1 MDLQTTKADAAV
13 GCIPPDDSGKRPAIA
28 SDAVA
33 SDNRMRRRVV
43 LASILGNG
51 LEWFDFVS
59 YGYFASIIAKV
70 FFPAGS
76 DVALMLTY
84 ATFAVGFVVRPVG
97 GIVLGAYADR
107 YGRRRALSLLIVMMA
122 FGTLTL
128 GLTPAYA
135 SIGIVA
141 PIIVVLGRVVQ
152 GISIGGEFASA
163 TALLVEFAPAN
174 RRMMFGSFQMSAQAL
189 GRVLATGIGLPVLL
203 LFPPATVQDGAWRIP
218 FLIGSLI
225 GPFGFYV
232 RYKLAE
238 SPEFQKLSEHKTD
251 LARAPVREVLQRH
264 WLPVICAIG
273 LTIVGTSLTYIW
285 NTYLPT
291 YVVEQLHLP
300 LWQGLL
306 GVAVTS
312 AIGIGTCVL
321 GGWLADVYGPYKMFF
336 LFTVISALISYPMF
350 AYVLAAPGFGRLFL
364 AQFVVLTVFGLLQ
377 GSGPGL
383 LAGLFPVAV
392 RSTGMAIS
400 YNVGVTVFGGF
411 APLTVTWL
419 IAMTGSK
426 LMPAFYIIAAAVLSI
441 AVVGSTLSGVQR
453 RAAIAAHP

>member
-1 MDLQTTKADAAV
+1 VDAKTMTTDLHV
-13 GCIPPDDSGKRPAIA
+13 GSVPPDGAAAANDTAMA
-28 SDAVA
+28 E
-33 SDNRMRRRVV
+33 NRMRRRVV
-43 LASILGNG
+43 FASILGNG

-76 DVALMLTY
+76 ELALMLTY
-84 ATFAVGFVVRPVG
+84 ATFAVGFVVRPIG

-107 YGRRRALSLLIVMMA
+107 FGRRRALSLLIVMMA

-135 SIGIVA
+135 SVGIVA

-163 TALLVEFAPAN
+163 TALLVEYAPAN
-174 RRMMFGSFQMSAQAL
+174 RKMMYGSFQMSSQAL

-203 LFPPATVQDGAWRIP
+203 LFPPATIQDGAWRIP

-238 SPEFQKLSEHKTD
+238 SPEFQKLVEHKKD
-251 LARAPVREVLQRH
+251 AARAPVREVLGHH
-264 WLPVICAIG
+264 WVPVICAIG
-273 LTIVGTSLTYIW
+273 LTIIGTSLTYIW

-321 GGWLADVYGPYKMFF
+321 GGWLADVYGPYRMFF
-336 LFTVISALISYPMF
+336 LFTVISALISYPML

-364 AQFVVLTVFGLLQ
+364 AQLVVLTVFGLLQ

-383 LAGLFPVAV
+383 LAGLFPVEV

-419 IAMTGSK
+419 IAMTDNK
-426 LMPAFYIIAAAVLSI
+426 LMPAFYIIAAAVLSVV
-441 AVVGSTLSGVQR
+441 VVGSTLGGVR
-453 RAAIAAHP
+453 RAAAIRT

>member
-1 MDLQTTKADAAV
+1 MKTGSLLRLVPRPDQPPAVGDAA
-13 GCIPPDDSGKRPAIA
+13 
-28 SDAVA
+28 AVA
-33 SDNRMRRRVV
+33 ASRMRRRVV

-70 FFPAGS
+70 FFPADS
-76 DVALMLTY
+76 DLSLMLTY
-84 ATFAVGFVVRPVG
+84 ASFAVGFVVRPVG

-107 YGRRRALSLLIVMMA
+107 YGRQRALALLIGMMA

-128 GLTPAYA
+128 GLTPAFA
-135 SIGIVA
+135 TIGIAA

-174 RRMMFGSFQMSAQAL
+174 RRMMFGSFQMSSQAL
-189 GRVLATGIGLPVLL
+189 GRVLATAIGLGVLL
-203 LFPPATVQDGAWRIP
+203 TFPPATVQDGAWRIP
-218 FLIGSLI
+218 FLIGSLA

-232 RYKLAE
+232 RYRLAE
-238 SPEFQKLSEHKTD
+238 SPEFQRLQQHAAEVE
-251 LARAPVREVLQRH
+251 RAPVREVLKHH

-273 LTIVGTSLTYIW
+273 LTIIGTSLTYIW

-312 AIGIGTCVL
+312 AIGIGTCVF
-321 GGWLADVYGPYKMFF
+321 GGWLADTYGPYRMFF

-350 AYVLAAPGFGRLFL
+350 AYVLAAPGFDRLFL

-426 LMPAFYIIAAAVLSI
+426 LMPAYYIIAAAVLSI
-441 AVVGSTLSGVQR
+441 AVVGATLAGVRR
-453 RAAIAAHP
+453 RAAMAVNP